1 MNLIIES
8 NFICHKLWLQAKTC
22 KICSFEQF
30 LKLRKKR
37 LSATMIF
44 LTDCSNWK
52 FTDINEKTLT
62 HMQEIGYL
70 IEVISI
76 VAHDTSKWKTQN
88 EHNVYCYWLLLQNLD
103 FNEGQKKEVFEKFLQ
118 EIKGIIQRKKQA
130 STVFQQG
137 NLSKEYIDLLQQVT
151 GLLKE
156 YYRFEEVE
164 GLKEAVISPKF

>member
-1 MNLIIES
+1 M
-8 NFICHKLWLQAKTC
+8 A
-22 KICSFEQF
+22 
-30 LKLRKKR
+30 
-37 LSATMIF
+37 
-44 LTDCSNWK
+44 
-52 FTDINEKTLT
+52 
-62 HMQEIGYL
+62 
-70 IEVISI
+70 
-76 VAHDTSKWKTQN
+76 
-88 EHNVYCYWLLLQNLD
+88 LD